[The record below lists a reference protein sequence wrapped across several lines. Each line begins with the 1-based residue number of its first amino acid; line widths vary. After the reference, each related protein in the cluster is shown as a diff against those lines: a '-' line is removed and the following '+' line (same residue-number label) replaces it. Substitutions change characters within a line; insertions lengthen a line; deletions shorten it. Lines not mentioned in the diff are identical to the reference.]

1 MTLTETNRITGLA
14 FTPDG
19 LEVAATSIVGTV
31 EVCSVRGKEQ
41 TMWKAHKGDF
51 YAAFLPGGKTLVTA
65 GTDATLRLWDVT
77 TRREIRRLG
86 RTSNAFCS
94 LAITPDGT
102 RIAAGINGR
111 LKGVIRFYDPYTG
124 YELASLTGHNDG
136 VKDLAFIPD
145 GRMLV
150 SVATEGMRVWRAP
163 SLAEA
168 ESDNVDPGASLGPRR
183 ERP

>member
-1 MTLTETNRITGLA
+1 
-14 FTPDG
+14 
-19 LEVAATSIVGTV
+19 
-31 EVCSVRGKEQ
+31 
-41 TMWKAHKGDF
+41 MWKAHKGDF

-65 GTDATLRLWDVT
+65 GADDATLRLWDIT
-77 TRREIRRLG
+77 TRRQIRRLG

-102 RIAAGINGR
+102 RIAVGITCKSN
-111 LKGVIRFYDPYTG
+111 GVIRFYDPNTG
-124 YELASLTGHNDG
+124 YELASLAGHKDG

-150 SVATEGMRVWRAP
+150 SVATDGMRVWRAP

>member
-1 MTLTETNRITGLA
+1 M
-14 FTPDG
+14 
-19 LEVAATSIVGTV
+19 
-31 EVCSVRGKEQ
+31 
-41 TMWKAHKGDF
+41 
-51 YAAFLPGGKTLVTA
+51 A
-65 GTDATLRLWDVT
+65 GSDATLRLWDVT

-94 LAITPDGT
+94 LAISPDGT
-102 RIAAGINGR
+102 RIAAGIYGR
-111 LKGVIRFYDPYTG
+111 LNGVIRFYDPNTG
-124 YELASLTGHNDG
+124 YELASLAGHKDG

-150 SVATEGMRVWRAP
+150 SVATDGMRVWRAP